1 MTEDDR
7 QAVVDAK
14 GVITLPAA
22 ATSNPTKSGGRVI
35 FQNSFLGGK
44 QLHYSRGKG
53 SQPFEYTFEA
63 PTAGKYR
70 ITARVSTPSWKQGL
84 TLVVNGSSQAVDM
97 PLPYT
102 VGMWENSEP
111 VEIELAEGSNV
122 LRFNREGDVKGVSIR
137 DFTLTP
143 VKAP

>member
-1 MTEDDR
+1 
-7 QAVVDAK
+7 
-14 GVITLPAA
+14 
-22 ATSNPTKSGGRVI
+22 
-35 FQNSFLGGK
+35 
-44 QLHYSRGKG
+44 
-53 SQPFEYTFEA
+53 
-63 PTAGKYR
+63 
-70 ITARVSTPSWKQGL
+70 
-84 TLVVNGSSQAVDM
+84 VVNGSGQAVDM

-111 VEIELAEGSNV
+111 VEIELVKGSNV